1 MKILYTY
8 HDLGGDAIKQ
18 FLQTLHPKQ
27 QERLLWFITMLL
39 LPRDT
44 IGKPPVKHFQ
54 MDRYRR
60 LFELRDKY
68 KTTLSRVIFTYDS
81 KGNVIILEAFIK
93 NHKRKTDAAL
103 ETALAKLRRIEH
115 DPAQFLLKIDTPDLV
130 RQIV

>member
-8 HDLGGDAIKQ
+8 HDLGGDTIKQ

-44 IGKPPVKHFQ
+44 IGNPPVKHFQ

-81 KGNVIILEAFIK
+81 AGNVIILEAFIK
-93 NHKRKTDAAL
+93 NHKRQTDAAL
-103 ETALAKLRRIEH
+103 EAALTKMRRIEL
-115 DPAQFLLKIDTPDLV
+115 DPAHFLLEIDMTDLLK
-130 RQIV
+130 QIA